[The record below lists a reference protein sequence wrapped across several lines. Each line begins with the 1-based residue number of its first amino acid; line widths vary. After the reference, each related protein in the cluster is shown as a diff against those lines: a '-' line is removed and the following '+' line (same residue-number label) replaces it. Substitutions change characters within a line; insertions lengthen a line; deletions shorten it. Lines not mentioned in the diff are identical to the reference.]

1 MFFILIFILSQHIVS
16 CFWLILAT
24 LVKSKNNYDG
34 TWVAPYQAKY
44 GQNDLGLYCLAFYWS
59 VTTITTVGY
68 GDITGTNNY
77 ERVFCSFIMVVGVI
91 LFSMANGALASIMT
105 SLDECGVDHHLDLLA
120 EAH

>member
-1 MFFILIFILSQHIVS
+1 MVILIFILSQHIVS
-16 CFWLILAT
+16 CCWLILAT
-24 LVKSKNNYDG
+24 LVKSKENYDG
-34 TWVAPYQAKY
+34 TWIAPYQNEY
-44 GQNDLGLYCLAFYWS
+44 GGDDLALYCLAFYWS

-105 SLDECGVDHHLDLLA
+105 SLDECGVDQHLDLLA
-120 EAH
+120 EIY